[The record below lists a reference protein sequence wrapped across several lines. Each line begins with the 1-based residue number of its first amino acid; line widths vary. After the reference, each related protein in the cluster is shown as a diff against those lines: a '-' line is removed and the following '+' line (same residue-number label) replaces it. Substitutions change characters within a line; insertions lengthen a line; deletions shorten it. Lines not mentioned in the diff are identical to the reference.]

1 VAQEHP
7 LLTEYKKTISSKI
20 ENLESLIQNLKQKK
34 NLESLNFLRAE
45 IHKLTGN
52 SGSYGFLK
60 VSELCKFMDLDLQ
73 IKIKNFSP
81 TLLTDAWFEEL
92 DLFIIQVKKA
102 FLKADRP
109 LEF

>member
-1 VAQEHP
+1 M
-7 LLTEYKKTISSKI
+7 
-20 ENLESLIQNLKQKK
+20 
-34 NLESLNFLRAE
+34 
-45 IHKLTGN
+45 TGN

-60 VSELCKFMDLDLQ
+60 VSELCKSMDLDMQ

-81 TLLTDAWFEEL
+81 QLLTDSWMEEL
-92 DLFIIQVKKA
+92 DLFIVHVKKA